1 MKLAARIALFSLAL
15 ICGLPALAAPAPA
28 PAIPDTP
35 EGRQIGALL
44 AALAR
49 PEPAAL
55 REFITAH
62 YAASALEQTP
72 VEARIERFKGMAA
85 TLGPLELVR
94 VVAAESG
101 RAELVARAKQ
111 SGDILT
117 ITLDL
122 DAGAERKIRG
132 IRVEADQGGGAG
144 QAREPAE
151 APKGSD
157 AELAAAAGDWLA
169 GLSGKDEF
177 SGVVLIARKG
187 VPFFQRAYGLADR
200 ERKVANTPET
210 RFNVGSIGKAFT
222 SAAIARLVREGRLA
236 YADTIRKVLPDSK
249 IPSADRITVRQLLDM
264 TSGLGDIFGPEF
276 AANPH
281 RLRELSDYLTLFE
294 TKPLKFEPGA
304 GREYSNAG
312 YIVLG
317 LMIEKITGRK
327 YRDVVADSVFA
338 PAGMTE
344 TGLFSIDE
352 PTPRRA
358 IGYTRRSESRSH
370 EEAREKKGAAE
381 ASAPR
386 RPNTDMS
393 PGRGSSAGG
402 SYSTAGD
409 LLKFANALAQGTIA
423 LATDNGAGGN
433 LGIAGGAPGCNA
445 ILEADTERGFTI
457 VVLVNDDPPLAER
470 TGRKLREWMPK

>member
-1 MKLAARIALFSLAL
+1 MKLAARIVLFSLAAF
-15 ICGLPALAAPAPA
+15 CVFPAPATPAPA
-28 PAIPDTP
+28 PTIPDTP
-35 EGRQIGALL
+35 EGRNIAALL
-44 AALAR
+44 AALAK

-62 YAASALEQTP
+62 FAASALEQTP
-72 VEARIERFKGMAA
+72 VEARVERFKGMAA
-85 TLGPLELVR
+85 NIGPLELVR

-101 RAELVARAKQ
+101 RAEFVARAKQ
-111 SGDILT
+111 SGDVMT

-122 DAGAERKIRG
+122 DAAAERKIRG
-132 IRVEADQGGGAG
+132 IRVEAGQGGAD
-144 QAREPAE
+144 QSREPAE
-151 APKGSD
+151 APKRSD
-157 AELAAAAGDWLA
+157 ADVAAAAGDWLA

-177 SGVVLIARKG
+177 SGVVLLARKG

-200 ERKVANTPET
+200 ERKIANTTET

-222 SAAIARLVREGRLA
+222 SAAIARLVREGRLT
-236 YADTIRKVLPDSK
+236 YTDTIRKVFPDSK

-281 RLRELSDYLTLFE
+281 RLRELSDYLTVFE

-327 YRDVVADSVFA
+327 YRDVVAESVFG

-344 TGLFSIDE
+344 TGLFAIDE

-358 IGYTRRSESRSH
+358 VGYTRRSETRSH
-370 EEAREKKGAAE
+370 EEAREKRGAAE
-381 ASAPR
+381 ASAAR

-409 LLKFANALAQGTIA
+409 LLKFANALAGGKIA
-423 LATDNGAGGN
+423 LATQNGAGGN

-445 ILEADTERGFTI
+445 ILEADTEKGYTI

-470 TGRKLREWMPK
+470 TGRKLREWMPR

>member
-1 MKLAARIALFSLAL
+1 MRNALPVVLVLFLAALCADAV
-15 ICGLPALAAPAPA
+15 PAPS

-44 AALAR
+44 AALAK
-49 PEPAAL
+49 PEAAEL
-55 REFITAH
+55 RDFISAH
-62 YAASALEQTP
+62 YAASALAQTP

-94 VVAAESG
+94 VVAAEAG

-111 SGDILT
+111 SGDMLT

-122 DAGAERKIRG
+122 DAGPERKIRG
-132 IRVEADQGGGAG
+132 IRVEAGQGGAG
-144 QAREPAE
+144 EARGPAE
-151 APKGSD
+151 SPKSSD
-157 AELAAAAGDWLA
+157 AEVAAAAGDWLA
-169 GLSGKDEF
+169 GLSAKDEF

-200 ERKVANTPET
+200 DRKIANTPET

-222 SAAIARLVREGRLA
+222 SAAVAKLVRERRLA
-236 YADTIRKVLPDSK
+236 YTDTIRKVLPDSK

-327 YRDVVADSVFA
+327 YRDVVAESVFG

-344 TGLFSIDE
+344 TGLFAIDE

-358 IGYTRRSESRSH
+358 IGYTRRSETRSH
-370 EEAREKKGAAE
+370 QEARERGAEPQAPE
-381 ASAPR
+381 PR

-409 LLKFANALAQGTIA
+409 LLKFAGALAKGTIA
-423 LATDNGAGGN
+423 LATDSGGGGN
-433 LGIAGGAPGCNA
+433 IGIAGGAPGCNA

-470 TGRKLREWMPK
+470 TGRKLREWSAR